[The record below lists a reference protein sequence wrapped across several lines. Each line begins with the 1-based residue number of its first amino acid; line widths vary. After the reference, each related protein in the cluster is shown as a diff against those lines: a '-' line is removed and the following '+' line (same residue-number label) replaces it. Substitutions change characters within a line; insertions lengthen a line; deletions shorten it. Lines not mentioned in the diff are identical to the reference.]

1 MTKSD
6 YFRFSWWAALTILLS
21 AFLLFQVQPVIS
33 KMILPWFGG
42 STAVWTTCM
51 LFFQVLLVA
60 GYVYAHW
67 LSRLKSRRLQM
78 IVHVL
83 LIVLA
88 LATLPITPSERF
100 KPTDSSLPTLRILW
114 LLFVH
119 IGLPYFILSST
130 GPLVQAWYAFRYPGR
145 SPYRL
150 YALSNVGSLGA
161 LLTYPFLFEPAF
173 DLVTQGALWSVVF
186 VAFGICCAL
195 LAVFISRKGLS
206 AETVVEEGTAGKRSR
221 QAKSSPLKRDRWN
234 WIWMPALAS
243 LMLLA
248 ITQHVCQQVVVIP
261 FLWIA
266 PLSLYLLSFII
277 CFDRETWY
285 RPRVYAWLTF
295 LAVSWV
301 AAVMLRH
308 EIDAVLKKGGFE
320 FQFVTFASSVL
331 VQVSSYLWMLFVI
344 CMLCH
349 GELTRRKPAVSHLT
363 SFYLSVSV
371 GGAIGGLLVS
381 LICPLVFD
389 SYLELQLSMLAALIF
404 SATIVVTQ
412 MLAWRAVGQL
422 SAALLVGAGCGLF
435 VKAQLGEYQRNV
447 KSFDVEKRIQRETV
461 VARRNFF
468 GVLRVVRETHE
479 EDSYDNHMTLMHGNT
494 LHGIQFIDPSRQL
507 IPTSYYNVNSGV
519 GLLMRKYLQDRPVK
533 VSVIGLGVGT
543 LAAYGRPGD
552 QFRFYE
558 IDPDVERLA
567 NEYFSF
573 LKETPAEVQVIR
585 GDARLSLEQEVQQ
598 GPTHNIDLL
607 ILDAFSGDAVPVHLL
622 TTEALQVY
630 LDHLKE
636 TGILAIHASTQ
647 HLRLIPVI
655 TRLAEHH
662 QLPVIIFTTTPDP
675 QQEVGEDL
683 ATWIVLTR
691 NQQFLSDV
699 EVREKHQPP
708 SGPDAKRVS
717 LWTDQFS
724 ALYEIVH

>member
-1 MTKSD
+1 MIKSD

-78 IVHVL
+78 IVHLL

-88 LATLPITPSERF
+88 LATLPITPAERF

-114 LLFVH
+114 LLLVH

-130 GPLVQAWYAFRYPGR
+130 GPLVQAWYALRYPGR

-161 LLTYPFLFEPAF
+161 LVTYPFLFEPAF
-173 DLVTQGALWSVVF
+173 DLSTQGTLWSCVF
-186 VAFGICCAL
+186 VTFGICCGL
-195 LAVFISRKGLS
+195 LAVSISRKGNS
-206 AETVVEEGTAGKRSR
+206 AESVVEGDSTGKKSR
-221 QAKSSPLKRDRWN
+221 LAESPPLKMDRWN
-234 WIWMPALAS
+234 WVWMPALAS

-248 ITQHVCQQVVVIP
+248 ITQHVCQEVVVIP

-301 AAVMLRH
+301 AAVMLRY
-308 EIDAVLKKGGFE
+308 EIDAVLEKGGFG
-320 FQFVTFASSVL
+320 FKFSNFSNSVL
-331 VQVSSYLWMLFVI
+331 VQISSYLWMLFVI

-389 SYLELQLSMLAALIF
+389 SYLELQLSMLGALIF
-404 SATIVVTQ
+404 SATIVVAQ
-412 MLAWRAVGQL
+412 ILPWRAAGQL
-422 SAALLVGAGCGLF
+422 SAALLLGAGFGLF
-435 VKAQLGEYQRNV
+435 FKAQLGEYQRNV
-447 KSFDVEKRIQRETV
+447 KSFDVEKKIQRETV
-461 VARRNFF
+461 LARRNFF

-479 EDSYDNHMTLMHGNT
+479 DDSYDNHMTLMHG
-494 LHGIQFIDPSRQL
+494 
-507 IPTSYYNVNSGV
+507 
-519 GLLMRKYLQDRPVK
+519 
-533 VSVIGLGVGT
+533 
-543 LAAYGRPGD
+543 
-552 QFRFYE
+552 
-558 IDPDVERLA
+558 
-567 NEYFSF
+567 
-573 LKETPAEVQVIR
+573 
-585 GDARLSLEQEVQQ
+585 
-598 GPTHNIDLL
+598 
-607 ILDAFSGDAVPVHLL
+607 
-622 TTEALQVY
+622 
-630 LDHLKE
+630 
-636 TGILAIHASTQ
+636 
-647 HLRLIPVI
+647 
-655 TRLAEHH
+655 
-662 QLPVIIFTTTPDP
+662 
-675 QQEVGEDL
+675 
-683 ATWIVLTR
+683 
-691 NQQFLSDV
+691 
-699 EVREKHQPP
+699 
-708 SGPDAKRVS
+708 
-717 LWTDQFS
+717 
-724 ALYEIVH
+724 